1 MLQGG
6 VTMQNNRGFTLI
18 ELMVTIAVLAVI
30 AMMAAPSFQSVI
42 YANELKTGTDQ
53 VLFILNDTK
62 NNARLTRQ
70 TSVLKL
76 DSSYSV
82 PSTDK
87 KFDIST
93 GLGANLSLVT
103 DVKAISFLANG
114 QIQTAEKE
122 YPVCISIK
130 HNKSLKIE
138 SVTISQLGFVTKST
152 TSC

>member
-1 MLQGG
+1 MR
-6 VTMQNNRGFTLI
+6 NNRGFTLI
-18 ELMVTIAVLAVI
+18 ELMVTIAVLAI
-30 AMMAAPSFQSVI
+30 MAMIAAPSFQSLI
-42 YANELKTGTDQ
+42 QTNELKTGTDQ
-53 VLFILNDTK
+53 VLFILNDAK

-76 DSSYSV
+76 NSSASV

-87 KFDIST
+87 TFDMST

-103 DVKAISFLANG
+103 DVGTISFLANG
-114 QIQTAEKE
+114 QIKTTKGE

-130 HNKSLKIE
+130 HNKSLKVE
-138 SVTISQLGFVTKST
+138 SVTISQLGLVTKSK